1 MKWFIVIVTLLSLFS
16 ANVQAETN
24 VRFETRVQVETMYV
38 DGDLV
43 PITFR
48 TGPGIGHT
56 IIAELRSGQR
66 VEVIERGEE
75 WTRVRL
81 PNAREGWVIHRF
93 LTPALPSNLVV
104 KILGEKNKVLT
115 VRVASI
121 KEENKKVKEENK
133 RLAEELAMSQA
144 TQNKISQSYE
154 TLKKES
160 AQYIELKAN
169 YEKTAAQLVEQT
181 TKVEKLEKELTKIQL
196 NKSIWWFIS
205 GAGVL
210 ILGFLIGFS
219 AKRQRRRSSLL

>member
-1 MKWFIVIVTLLSLFS
+1 MKWFIVIVTSLSLFS

-24 VRFETRVQVETMYV
+24 FRAETMYV

-48 TGPGIGHT
+48 TGPGISHT

-66 VEVIERGEE
+66 VEVIEHGEE
-75 WTRVRL
+75 WTRIRL
-81 PNAREGWVIHRF
+81 PNEREGWVIRRF
-93 LTPALPSNLVV
+93 LTPHLPSSLVV
-104 KILGEKNKVLT
+104 KILGEKNKALT

-121 KEENKKVKEENK
+121 MEENKKVKVENK
-133 RLAEELAMSQA
+133 RLADELAMSQG

-181 TKVEKLEKELTKIQL
+181 TKVDKLEKGLTKIQL

-219 AKRQRRRSSLL
+219 TKRQRRRSSLL